1 MKKLKIWIECAR
13 LRTLPVS
20 LSGVI
25 IAIGIALWQHV
36 FNLIPAVLCILFAL
50 LAQVVS
56 NMANEYYD
64 YLKGTDKPG
73 RVGPRRGVTEGD
85 ITPNKLRNVTFA
97 LLVLDCIVG
106 LCLLPYG
113 GWWMLPLGVLIAIFA
128 LAYSTGPYPLSYHG
142 LGEAAVFVFF
152 GVVPVVFTHFVQAHT
167 IKPSMEFHP
176 LILLASMSIGF
187 MAVNVLLINNYRDVD
202 DDREANKRT
211 SVVIFGRKPAAAA
224 YLINGYVA
232 MGLLSPLW
240 LGVLVNSIFAPIGL
254 TNEDTLVSMPLWTL
268 AAPVIYLVMHT
279 LTWYKLIH
287 RDGVSLNPLLGGT
300 ARNMLFFTLIL
311 FVAFYSSM

>member
-1 MKKLKIWIECAR
+1 MNKLKIWIECAR

-25 IAIGIALWQHV
+25 IAIGIAMWQHS
-36 FNLIPAVLCILFAL
+36 FRLAPAVLCVLFAL
-50 LAQVVS
+50 LAQIVS

-85 ITPNKLRNVTFA
+85 IKPTTLRNVTFV

-113 GWWMLPLGVLIAIFA
+113 GWWMLPVGVFIAIFA
-128 LAYSTGPYPLSYHG
+128 LAYSAGPYPLSYHG
-142 LGEAAVFVFF
+142 LGELAVFIFF
-152 GVVPVVFTHFVQAHT
+152 GIIPVVFTHFVEVHT
-167 IKPSMEFHP
+167 TKPALEFHP
-176 LILLASMSIGF
+176 LVLLASMAIGL
-187 MAVNVLLINNYRDVD
+187 MGVNVLLVNNYRDVD
-202 DDREANKRT
+202 DDKVAGKNT

-232 MGLLSPLW
+232 VAMLAPLW
-240 LGVLVNSIFAPIGL
+240 IASFMGSDALPV
-254 TNEDTLVSMPLWTL
+254 WTI
-268 AAPVIYLVMHT
+268 AAPAVYLVMHT
-279 LTWYKLIH
+279 VAWYRLIH
-287 RDGVSLNPLLGGT
+287 RDGTALNPLLGAT
-300 ARNMLFFTLIL
+300 ARNMLFFTIL
-311 FVAFYSSM
+311 LFAALYAGK